1 MDDFIDIKSFIL
13 SDMNLISL
21 FDFEIKLEKFSIES
35 FPLFDELSDIII
47 SSLFGIGI
55 PFCFASYK
63 HSNIILISLLH
74 HIKLVI
80 CLQTFFIL
88 LN

>member
-35 FPLFDELSDIII
+35 FPLFDELSEIII

-63 HSNIILISLLH
+63 HSNILFLS
-74 HIKLVI
+74 
-80 CLQTFFIL
+80 
-88 LN
+88 N

>member
-1 MDDFIDIKSFIL
+1 MLFIFFDNSCSSSLSASEIDDFNDIRSFIL

-35 FPLFDELSDIII
+35 FPLLDEISETII

-55 PFCFASYK
+55 PFSLQA
-63 HSNIILISLLH
+63 IIDR
-74 HIKLVI
+74 
-80 CLQTFFIL
+80 IL
-88 LN
+88 Y